1 MDILFAQEATGQ
13 AYPFA
18 SFLPMIIIIA
28 ILYFMILRP
37 QSQQRK
43 KHLNYIDSLKK
54 GDKIITRGGLIGTV
68 KSFQGKNDTLVLI
81 DVGGGNTLTIS
92 RAYIAG
98 SPDGNLT
105 PQENS

>member
-1 MDILFAQEATGQ
+1 MEILLAQSTTGQ
-13 AYPFA
+13 SFTFA
-18 SFLPMIIIIA
+18 SFLPMILILA

-54 GDKIITRGGLIGTV
+54 GDKIITRGGLIGTI
-68 KSFQGKNDTLVLI
+68 KSFQGKNDTIVLV
-81 DVGGGNTLTIS
+81 DTGSGNTLTIS

-98 SPDGNLT
+98 APEGNLT
-105 PQENS
+105 PKENS

>member
-1 MDILFAQEATGQ
+1 MDIIFAQNAPEQTNT
-13 AYPFA
+13 FA
-18 SFLPMIIIIA
+18 MFLPMIIIFA

-37 QSQQRK
+37 QNKQRK
-43 KHLNYIDSLKK
+43 QHVNFLQTLKK

-68 KSFQGKNDTLVLI
+68 KSFEGKNDTIVHI
-81 DVGGGNTLTIS
+81 EAGSGTLLKIS

-98 SPDGNLT
+98 SPDQNLP